1 MLNSLRNRLI
11 LSHILPLMIIIPF
24 MGIVLIYVLETRYLL
39 PKLSN
44 DLIGFAN
51 LIADI
56 TKDEERLW
64 NDPAY
69 AENVLEQIRP
79 NLATRVMFLTPDG
92 RLLASSDPVDANRL
106 NELLNLSGLSQVQ
119 QGNVVSHTVFSQ
131 SFKGEVIDILEPVV
145 GSDNQLKGIIR
156 LSYHFDAVSEDF
168 LKLRYY
174 ILGILVFGIVL
185 GTLLGYVLA
194 LNIANPVQKVTQ
206 AMIDLARGDRREA
219 LPEQGPQE
227 IRLLL
232 QGVNILVQRLHN
244 LEEARRQLLANLV
257 HELGRP
263 MGAMRMGLQALMRGA
278 KENPQLMDELLE
290 GMDYEASRLQYLL
303 DDLAHLHDQVLGT
316 LELDRKP
323 IELSKW
329 LPKVLIPWQEAAR
342 QKRLQWQVNVPTDLP
357 TIKADPTRLAQVVGN
372 LISNAIKYT
381 PGRGKVTISAGV
393 DENDAWVRVNDTGPG
408 ISLEDQ
414 DKIFTPFYRGHQ
426 GKRIKQGMGLGLSIT
441 RDLVQAH
448 GGRLEFESTPEMGSQ
463 FIVYIPWREQDSI
476 SKALAPQP
484 QSS

>member
-11 LSHILPLMIIIPF
+11 ISHILPLMIIIPF
-24 MGIVLIYVLETRYLL
+24 MGIVLIYVLETQYLL

-51 LIADI
+51 LLTDI
-56 TKDEERLW
+56 TKDQERLW

-79 NLATRVMFLTPDG
+79 ELATRVMFLTPDG
-92 RLLASSDPVDANRL
+92 RLLASSDPVDASRL
-106 NELLNLSGLSQVQ
+106 NEPLNIPDLSQVQ
-119 QGNVVSHTVFSQ
+119 GGDVVNHTTFSQ
-131 SFKGEVIDILEPVV
+131 RFKGEVIDILEPVV

-156 LSYHFDAVSEDF
+156 LSYHFDTVSEDF

-194 LNIANPVQKVTQ
+194 LNIASPVQKVTQ
-206 AMIDLARGDRREA
+206 AMVDLARGDRRES
-219 LPEQGPQE
+219 LPEQGPEE

-232 QGVNILVQRLHN
+232 RGVNFLVQRLHN
-244 LEEARRQLLANLV
+244 LETARRQLLANLV

-263 MGAMRMGLQALMRGA
+263 LGAMRMGLQALMRGA
-278 KENPQLMDELLE
+278 KEDPQLMDELIE
-290 GMDYEASRLQYLL
+290 GMDEEASRLQYLL
-303 DDLAHLHDQVLGT
+303 DDLAHLHDQVLGA

-323 IELSKW
+323 VELSKW
-329 LPKVLIPWQEAAR
+329 LPKVLTPWQEAAR
-342 QKRLQWQVNVPTDLP
+342 RKHLKWQVEVPEDLP
-357 TIKADPTRLAQVVGN
+357 TIKVDPIRIGQVIGN

-381 PGRGKVTISAGV
+381 PMRGTVTVTAGV
-393 DENDAWVRVNDTGPG
+393 DEDDAWVRVNDTGPG

-414 DKIFTPFYRGHQ
+414 DKIFTPFYRGRQ
-426 GKRIKQGMGLGLSIT
+426 GKRIVQGMGLGLSIT

-448 GGRLEFESTPEMGSQ
+448 GGRLEFESTPGLGSQ
-463 FIVYIPWREQDSI
+463 FIVYIPRREQSPI
-476 SKALAPQP
+476 PKTLTPQP

>member
-1 MLNSLRNRLI
+1 
-11 LSHILPLMIIIPF
+11 
-24 MGIVLIYVLETRYLL
+24 
-39 PKLSN
+39 
-44 DLIGFAN
+44 
-51 LIADI
+51 
-56 TKDEERLW
+56 
-64 NDPAY
+64 
-69 AENVLEQIRP
+69 
-79 NLATRVMFLTPDG
+79 
-92 RLLASSDPVDANRL
+92 
-106 NELLNLSGLSQVQ
+106 
-119 QGNVVSHTVFSQ
+119 
-131 SFKGEVIDILEPVV
+131 
-145 GSDNQLKGIIR
+145 LKGIIR